1 MYRELFFLVIITV
14 GFRFILRFLI
24 ISDDLIV
31 DYYYTQY
38 SYERIKELL
47 EFRSNWYWV
56 SIVVTSIFILVKV
69 HLISVW
75 ILTGTVFFGLK
86 VRFKQI
92 FKAVIIAEYVWLV
105 PVIIKIIWF
114 GLIRSDY
121 SLSDIF
127 DLKPISLM
135 IFLNEEN
142 VNQWLLFPIRAMNI
156 LQLTYIAVLSFVMAK
171 VIDTTVTD
179 SFQFTVPVYGM
190 GFIIW
195 VVFIT
200 FLSMNIS

>member
-179 SFQFTVPVYGM
+179 SFQFTV
-190 GFIIW
+190 W
-195 VVFIT
+195 D
-200 FLSMNIS
+200 S